1 MAAKAQSRPVPVAV
15 RCAIYTRKSTDEG
28 LDQAFNTLDAQRE
41 SGEHFVTSR
50 ILEGWTALPKRYDDG
65 GYTGANMDRP
75 ALKDLF
81 ADIEAGQVNCV
92 VVYKYD
98 RLSRSMADFM
108 KILEKL
114 EQHQVAFVSVTEPF
128 DTRTP
133 QGRFVVNMLLS
144 FAELERATTAERTR
158 DKMRAARR
166 KGKFIGGNLVLGYDA
181 APKGGALVVNI
192 GEAERVRDIF
202 RLYLDLGS
210 LLPVVE
216 ELERSGWTMKRW
228 TTREGRLHG
237 GATFTKTTLYNLL
250 TNVTYT
256 GRVKFEGKILKGEQ
270 EPIVDDATFNR
281 VQEQLNHNGRGGK
294 RRRNKHSGLLSGL
307 LRCGSCGAGMT
318 HTYVRKKKV
327 LYRYYVCNTAH
338 QRGYHSCE
346 TKSVPAPLI
355 ERAVIDKIRGFAQ
368 NPAMFCEVLRR
379 VEDHRRESGG
389 PALTDPAE
397 LQDALQ
403 KFGPLWEQL
412 ATVEQERFIRFLIRE
427 VRYNRRTEL
436 VTVGFQSESV
446 KRFCEGSTE

>member
-1 MAAKAQSRPVPVAV
+1 MAAKAQPRPVPVAV

-75 ALKDLF
+75 ALQELF
-81 ADIEAGQVNCV
+81 VDIEAGQVNCV

-158 DKMRAARR
+158 DKMRASRR
-166 KGKFIGGNLVLGYDA
+166 KGKFVGGNLVLGYDA

-192 GEAERVRDIF
+192 EEAERVREVF

-216 ELERSGWTMKRW
+216 ELEQRGWTMKRW

-237 GATFTKTTLYNLL
+237 GAKFTKTTLYNLL

-256 GRVKFEGKILKGEQ
+256 GRVKFEGKLLEGEQ
-270 EPIVDDATFNR
+270 ERIIDDATFNR
-281 VQEQLNHNGRGGK
+281 VQEQLNLNGRGGK
-294 RRRNKHSGLLSGL
+294 RRRNKHSGLLRGL
-307 LRCGSCGAGMT
+307 LKCGCCGAGMT
-318 HTYVRKKKV
+318 HTYVGKKKV

-368 NPAMFCEVLRR
+368 NPAMFSEVLRR
-379 VEDHRRESGG
+379 VEDHRRESDG

-397 LQDALQ
+397 LQDVLQ

-412 ATVEQERFIRFLIRE
+412 ATAEQERFIRVLIRE

-436 VTVGFQSESV
+436 VTVRFQSESV